1 MSDGSDVSAA
11 QLAAGNAQTYQNNA
25 QQYATQASSS
35 AAIASGAANQAAQ
48 AAQSATQNAAV
59 LLALVSGAGTAI
71 TQLRDTDALGVVRTG
86 QLYSVSYSTLKASL
100 QDGLLQASNN
110 LDDVE
115 DAQTALTN
123 LGGVARNSIKSSL
136 VTNSSTDTTVST
148 TFSFTP
154 GQDGVLSVL
163 AQGGSNGSTEP
174 AVELVIATTVT
185 TGCAL
190 ENDQCNG
197 NGSYQL
203 ACYSAQYTV
212 TAGVPVTVTVT
223 QTGPAGTSSNTL
235 ASLFIYLPG

>member
-123 LGGVARNSIKSSL
+123 LGGVARNSIKSS
-136 VTNSSTDTTVST
+136 
-148 TFSFTP
+148 P